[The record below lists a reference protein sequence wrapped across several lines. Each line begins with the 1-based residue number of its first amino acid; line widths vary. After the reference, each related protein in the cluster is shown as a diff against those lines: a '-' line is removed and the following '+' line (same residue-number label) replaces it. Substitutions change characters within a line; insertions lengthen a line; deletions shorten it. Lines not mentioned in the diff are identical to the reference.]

1 MARRGE
7 RVASIRRLEE
17 EEERVA
23 RLERVA
29 KGDRVTMT
37 AMMAKAITLT
47 MTMSRGIGCNRL

>member
-1 MARRGE
+1 VRVQIHPFLDLEEERLAIVGMARRGE

-29 KGDRVTMT
+29 KE
-37 AMMAKAITLT
+37 L
-47 MTMSRGIGCNRL
+47 